1 MITVLGIDLLLI
13 ILALSKESGLDDID
27 LSIAIRNGDRS
38 AFETF
43 FNRHYNSLYRFLI
56 SRNMNHEE
64 ARDLVQRA
72 FIMIWEKRDGI
83 DETKSLRSYL
93 FTIAYSRMLNHIKYQ
108 SKFKEEE
115 VPENHSTSESTEEA
129 LDHKELLRVVQKIIS
144 TMPEKRG
151 MVFELCFMKEF
162 TYKEAA
168 NSMDVSPKTIDNHMA
183 LAFKDLRRG
192 ITEIYGE
199 DLLKTFNLLK
209 K

>member
-1 MITVLGIDLLLI
+1 MAILPGIDLILL
-13 ILALSKESGLDDID
+13 ILALSKESDMDDIE
-27 LSIAIRNGDRS
+27 LSIAIRNGDRA

-43 FNRHYNSLYRFLI
+43 FNRHYDSLYRFLV
-56 SRNMNHEE
+56 SRNMNHDE

-72 FIMIWEKRDGI
+72 FIMIWEKRGSI

-93 FTIAYSRMLNHIKYQ
+93 FTIAYSRMLNHIEYQ
-108 SKFKEEE
+108 SKFKEQE
-115 VPENHSTSESTEEA
+115 VPEEHSTAKSTEES
-129 LDHKELLRVVQKIIS
+129 LDHKELLRIVRKIIS
-144 TMPEKRG
+144 SMPEKRG

-168 NSMDVSPKTIDNHMA
+168 DAMDVSPKTIENHMA
-183 LAFKDLRRG
+183 LAFKDLRHG
-192 ITEIYGE
+192 ITEIYGK